1 MELLQLRYFA
11 TAAKYQNISKAA
23 MEHSIPQPAMS
34 RTISNLEKELG
45 VPLFDRYSNRLKLNK
60 NGEKFYNAITQSLQ
74 ILDSSVNE
82 LKAVSGKMSGEIK
95 LLILQS
101 RNLIIDL
108 ISDFTKLYPEI
119 KFTIYHNSSYPK
131 EFEFDFCLASEDFS
145 LKNLK
150 KSLLFTEEIML
161 AVHKSHPLAGKNF
174 ATIDD
179 LRNEKFISMPD
190 TSELAHVMNRACKK
204 YNFKPSNVIICDDP
218 FYVRKYISLGMGV
231 AFAPS
236 IAWKNLW
243 PPDVNLLHIA
253 DASFT
258 RSTYIY
264 SRSAKETFDVCNAFK
279 KFLLS
284 RINV

>member
-131 EFEFDFCLASEDFS
+131 EFEFDFCLVSEDFS
-145 LKNLK
+145 LK
-150 KSLLFTEEIML
+150 I
-161 AVHKSHPLAGKNF
+161 
-174 ATIDD
+174 
-179 LRNEKFISMPD
+179 
-190 TSELAHVMNRACKK
+190 
-204 YNFKPSNVIICDDP
+204 
-218 FYVRKYISLGMGV
+218 
-231 AFAPS
+231 
-236 IAWKNLW
+236 
-243 PPDVNLLHIA
+243 
-253 DASFT
+253 
-258 RSTYIY
+258 
-264 SRSAKETFDVCNAFK
+264 
-279 KFLLS
+279 
-284 RINV
+284 